1 MNKDYKPEVIRVNL
15 SESFMVRAKCKH
27 CGGSPIIYYYLRN
40 PTMWLDPR
48 KAMDRANYIRL
59 LIKQLQAKGLFE
71 QPKTYT
77 SIAALS
83 YDIDNARYRPR
94 LHHTRGSNPVF
105 DVVEFLTCDCMKTT
119 WAYSN
124 KAVAGRPEITNR
136 KARYKYPGK
145 FEF

>member
-1 MNKDYKPEVIRVNL
+1 MNKDYKPEVIRINL
-15 SESFMVRAKCKH
+15 SEPFIMRAKCKH

-40 PTMWLDPR
+40 PTMWFDPR

-71 QPKTYT
+71 QPKNYT
-77 SIAALS
+77 SVSALS
-83 YDIDNARYRPR
+83 YDTENRYRPR
-94 LHHTRGSNPVF
+94 MHRTRGSNPVF
-105 DVVEFLTCDCMKTT
+105 DVVEFVTCDCMKTT
-119 WAYSN
+119 WAYSD

-136 KARYKYPGK
+136 KSRYKYPLK